1 MTKEELNYIKDAFSQ
16 IIDDIAGNP
25 DWNEAARAVA
35 SDLGTLERKLEKR
48 VTSLPSN
55 LDEAAEKYTN
65 DSLNNLGAILRV
77 NVSNAFKV
85 GAEWMAGQGGTIECA
100 IDWYDGPIPD
110 CSEEQLFSAIE
121 KAELEVGDKVIIQI
135 RKK

>member
-1 MTKEELNYIKDAFSQ
+1 MTKEEAVKILSESIHDCSKVSWDK
-16 IIDDIAGNP
+16 IV
-25 DWNEAARAVA
+25 EAVHLSIEALSRPP
-35 SDLGTLERKLEKR
+35 
-48 VTSLPSN
+48 LPSN
-55 LDEAAEKYTN
+55 LDEASEEFATT
-65 DSLNNLGAILRV
+65 S
-77 NVSNAFKV
+77 FKDGRHIIDADRMFGFKA

>member
-1 MTKEELNYIKDAFSQ
+1 MTKQEAKEYLNNYRKMYAELAPERFLEALNIML
-16 IIDDIAGNP
+16 
-25 DWNEAARAVA
+25 NEP
-35 SDLGTLERKLEKR
+35 
-48 VTSLPSN
+48 SLPSN
-55 LDEAAEKYTN
+55 LDEAAEEYCSKCREKGFHL
-65 DSLNNLGAILRV
+65 SPW
-77 NVSNAFKV
+77 SAFKA
-85 GAEWMAGQGGTIECA
+85 GAEWMAGQGETIDCS